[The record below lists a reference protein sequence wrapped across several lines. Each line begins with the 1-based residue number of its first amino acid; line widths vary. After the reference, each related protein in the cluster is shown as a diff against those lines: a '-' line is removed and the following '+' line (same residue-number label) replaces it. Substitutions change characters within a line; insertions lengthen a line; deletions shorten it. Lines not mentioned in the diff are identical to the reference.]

1 MSPKEKA
8 KELVEQ
14 YIDEMPALKNQT
26 ANTIMDHA
34 KKSADICVDEIIR
47 LADRSDLFK
56 MRTKSQHV
64 NNSPVDETYVE
75 YWVEVKKEIEKL

>member
-1 MSPKEKA
+1 MNPKEKA
-8 KELVEQ
+8 EELFQ
-14 YIDEMPALKNQT
+14 KFIRFTPADEELEFEYTKQCAII
-26 ANTIMDHA
+26 A
-34 KKSADICVDEIIR
+34 VDEIIR
-47 LADRSDLFK
+47 LANRPDLFK